1 MTDAERSY
9 LRSPPDQVL
18 TEQQQRGWT
27 LADRLGDMISAHAPD
42 GTYRY
47 ASAAAKD
54 LLGYEPAELE
64 GRWAYDFFHPDD
76 VARVGNAH
84 RSALKGAPFT
94 VSYRLRRKSGD
105 YVWVETTTRVVCD
118 PGTDEVT
125 EILCCTRPVGDREPV
140 ERAEHERRAC
150 VDRIHK
156 VLTDDAIDPLFQPI
170 VELATGRVIAFEAL
184 ARFPGDRAHPP
195 HRWFADAWKVGL
207 GIPLELMA
215 VRAAAHAMKRL
226 PPDVGLC
233 VNASPP
239 TAASPAFLQCFADEL
254 QRVTVEITEHL
265 KIGEL
270 DELDS
275 MLSALRR
282 ARGKV
287 AIDDYGAGYAS
298 LSHILR
304 IRPDWIK
311 LDMTL
316 TRDIDDNAVVRA
328 LAASI
333 ASFADRTGVRVI
345 AEGIEK
351 VRELDALTAIGIR
364 YGQGRYIGRPAPL
377 DDALVRYRLAC
388 G

>member
-1 MTDAERSY
+1 MTEAERSY
-9 LRSPPDQVL
+9 LRSPP
-18 TEQQQRGWT
+18 EQILVQQPEGGWS
-27 LADRLGDMISAHAPD
+27 LADRLGDLISAHAPD

-76 VARVGNAH
+76 VSRVGNAH

-94 VSYRLRRKSGD
+94 VSYRLRRKSGA
-105 YVWVETTTRVVCD
+105 YVWVETTTRVVFD
-118 PGTDEVT
+118 PDTDEVT
-125 EILCCTRPVGDREPV
+125 EILCCTRAVGDREPV

-156 VLTDDAIDPLFQPI
+156 VLTDEAIGPVFQPI

-184 ARFPGDRAHPP
+184 ARFPGDPAHTP

-207 GIPLELMA
+207 GIPLELLA
-215 VRAAAHAMKRL
+215 VRAAADAMKRL
-226 PPDVGLC
+226 PPEVGLC

-239 TAASPAFLQCFADEL
+239 TAAAPEFLQCFGDEL
-254 QRVTVEITEHL
+254 HRVTVEITEHL
-265 KIGEL
+265 QIGDL

-287 AIDDYGAGYAS
+287 AIDDFGAGYAS

-304 IRPDWIK
+304 VRPDWIK
-311 LDMTL
+311 LDISL
-316 TRDIDDNAVVRA
+316 TRDIDQNAIVRA
-328 LAASI
+328 LAASV

-345 AEGIEK
+345 AEGIENA
-351 VRELDALTAIGIR
+351 RELDVLTEIGIS
-364 YGQGRYIGRPAPL
+364 YGQGHYIGRPAPL
-377 DDALVRYRLAC
+377 DVAVGGYSRR
-388 G
+388 